1 MTGLHAGAEPP
12 PPPRCYAITS
22 PGPAASLRH
31 AEIPLGGWWREGQGQ
46 PHAVCTL
53 WRSFGHQ
60 PEGGEGEQRGCEGR
74 HTHRRRRRQNT
85 HGEKEGGEKREG
97 AGRQAHKRHPA
108 LTSGHPALQ
117 PGSGVHPTAPWGLS
131 LCITYGHTPVLLSA
145 RRGHL
150 GPDPQF
156 AVRFRVDFLLN
167 GLLLR

>member
-1 MTGLHAGAEPP
+1 MLGLSLLRRHVAMRSHRRDQRHLSGT
-12 PPPRCYAITS
+12 PRYPWVGGGGRDKDNPTLFAPFGGPLATS
-22 PGPAASLRH
+22 PK
-31 AEIPLGGWWREGQGQ
+31 
-46 PHAVCTL
+46 
-53 WRSFGHQ
+53 
-60 PEGGEGEQRGCEGR
+60 EGR
-74 HTHRRRRRQNT
+74 ESSGDAKADTRTGGGGDKIHMERRR
-85 HGEKEGGEKREG
+85 GGEKREG

-150 GPDPQF
+150 GPDLQF
-156 AVRFRVDFLLN
+156 AVRFKVDFLLN